1 MDQRDEEIMNEV
13 VKAKARGMSSEDIRM
28 LVETSVKLAPL
39 LGYQSKKDAI
49 LAFFI
54 GANLPMTPM
63 MPDVA
68 IALKPE
74 HLQIRSNLCPKRN

>member
-54 GANLPMTPM
+54 VANLPMT
-63 MPDVA
+63 PDVA